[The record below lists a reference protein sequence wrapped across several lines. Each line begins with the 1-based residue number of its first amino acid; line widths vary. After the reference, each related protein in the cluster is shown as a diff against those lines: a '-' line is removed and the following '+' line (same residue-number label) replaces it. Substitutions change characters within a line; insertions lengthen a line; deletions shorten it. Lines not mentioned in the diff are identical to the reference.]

1 MNMIFTLTLRN
12 LLSNKKRTLLTLL
25 TILLS
30 ISMITAILCGGWSL
44 VDFLKEKEKVYGGD
58 YDYYMEDLTWE
69 QVQELYSQNN
79 VGEVSLLRFAGNS
92 FYGEKSNSTML
103 SIGEID
109 ENFTQKFSLNQ
120 YLLAGRFPQDENE
133 IVISESFLK
142 KNNMNTEIGDTIS
155 LTLGSRIWD
164 EYNAQLSGL
173 TNYRGEEE
181 SFVPAKEKTYVIVGI
196 LSDVNDSKIAAN
208 YNAFA
213 GVDKTASDFAAYVKA
228 KNLSNSIYT
237 EAEEVAAAVDSHV
250 AKFHSELLVY
260 HGITGGKGAAKLIAL
275 VVMVICLLMAAS
287 ASMISNALSISLQE
301 RIKQMGMLSSVGA
314 TKGQKRLSVYLEAFL
329 LGVVSIPFGL
339 VVGIL
344 LSALLLSVVRTAF
357 GETFT
362 FGIVELSLKVNGL
375 ILLVSGLSG
384 IASLYFGSRKP
395 VKQAAKITVI
405 EAIRQSNNAVSKK
418 KFRDGKIVSL
428 VFGIYGSLAAKNIKR
443 NPKRFRAITG
453 SIFLSV
459 VIALSLYSLSDFML
473 YQTSLDMKED
483 GSCYTDVISTIQY
496 KDIPTAIKALSDE
509 NIISDVSYSFQRYM
523 TADFSQE
530 QINPDM
536 QGYFIGN
543 NKAEL
548 YVVGLDDEHFVSFC
562 EENRFSL
569 DVTNSNHGILLNKT
583 MGYYNS
589 AQNRVIAGSP
599 FLIEPGTEI
608 IPLGASEDALPII
621 VEEIVAEENANIQS
635 MFVRDRA
642 VLIVPLSYFNWLIDD
657 NAYVEMRIQTAQH
670 KEAME
675 CLADRGFPQTV
686 DIAAATNNSRQV
698 YTIAKL
704 VICLFSILMTVIIS
718 LNVCNT
724 ISNTI
729 HLRRSE
735 FAVLR
740 SVGMTAKGLKCT
752 LLLEAILYGVKA
764 LVLALPVSFL
774 IHCAI
779 YYFISSG
786 MTPFA
791 FYINGGIY
799 VLAVLAVG
807 AMVCIAMLFAVRS
820 VSKVEIVE
828 ELKLSNM

>member
-1 MNMIFTLTLRN
+1 M
-12 LLSNKKRTLLTLL
+12 
-25 TILLS
+25 
-30 ISMITAILCGGWSL
+30 
-44 VDFLKEKEKVYGGD
+44 
-58 YDYYMEDLTWE
+58 
-69 QVQELYSQNN
+69 
-79 VGEVSLLRFAGNS
+79 
-92 FYGEKSNSTML
+92 
-103 SIGEID
+103 
-109 ENFTQKFSLNQ
+109 
-120 YLLAGRFPQDENE
+120 
-133 IVISESFLK
+133 
-142 KNNMNTEIGDTIS
+142 
-155 LTLGSRIWD
+155 
-164 EYNAQLSGL
+164 
-173 TNYRGEEE
+173 
-181 SFVPAKEKTYVIVGI
+181 
-196 LSDVNDSKIAAN
+196 
-208 YNAFA
+208 
-213 GVDKTASDFAAYVKA
+213 
-228 KNLSNSIYT
+228 
-237 EAEEVAAAVDSHV
+237 AAAVDSHV

-301 RIKQMGMLSSVGA
+301 RIKQMGMLSSIGA

-329 LGVVSIPFGL
+329 LGVVSIPLGL

-344 LSALLLSVVRTAF
+344 LSALLLSVVRAAF

-459 VIALSLYSLSDFML
+459 VIALSLYSFSDFML

-483 GSCYTDVISTIQY
+483 GSCYTDVISMIQY
-496 KDIPTAIKALSDE
+496 KDIPVAIGALSDE
-509 NIISDVSYSFQRYM
+509 NITADVSYSFQRYM
-523 TADFSQE
+523 TAEFSQE

-536 QGYFIGN
+536 QGYFINGT
-543 NKAEL
+543 KAEV
-548 YVVGLDDEHFVSFC
+548 YVVGLDEEHFVSFC
-562 EENRFSL
+562 DENGFSL
-569 DVTNSNHGILLNKT
+569 DVTNFNHGILLNQT

-621 VEEIVAEENANIQS
+621 VEEIVSEENANIQS

-752 LLLEAILYGVKA
+752 LLLEAVLYGVKA

-791 FYINGGIY
+791 FYMNGGIY
-799 VLAVLAVG
+799 ALAVMAVG

>member
-12 LLSNKKRTLLTLL
+12 MLSNKKRTLLTLL

-92 FYGEKSNSTML
+92 FYGEKANSTML

-109 ENFTQKFSLNQ
+109 ENFIERFSLNQ

-133 IVISESFLK
+133 IVISKSFLK
-142 KNNMNTEIGDTIS
+142 KNSMNIEIGDTLS

-164 EYNAQLSGL
+164 EYNAQLFGL

-181 SFVPAKEKTYVIVGI
+181 SFVPTKEKAYVVVGI
-196 LSDVNDSKIAAN
+196 LSDVNDSKIAVN

-213 GVDKTASDFAAYVKA
+213 GVDKTASDFATYVKA

-301 RIKQMGMLSSVGA
+301 RIKQMGMLSSIGA
-314 TKGQKRLSVYLEAFL
+314 TKGHKRLSVYLEAFL
-329 LGVVSIPFGL
+329 LGVVSIPLGL

-344 LSALLLSVVRTAF
+344 LSALLLSVVRAAF

-362 FGIVELSLKVNGL
+362 FGIVELSLKINGL

-405 EAIRQSNNAVSKK
+405 EAIRQSNNEVSKK

-428 VFGIYGSLAAKNIKR
+428 IFDIYGSLAAKNIKR

-496 KDIPTAIKALSDE
+496 KDIPTAIGALSDE
-509 NIISDVSYSFQRYM
+509 NITADVSYSFQRYM
-523 TADFSQE
+523 TAEFSQE

-536 QGYFIGN
+536 QGYFINGT
-543 NKAEL
+543 KAEV
-548 YVVGLDDEHFVSFC
+548 YVVGLDEEHFTSFC
-562 EENRFSL
+562 EENGFHIMTGS
-569 DVTNSNHGILLNKT
+569 SNRGILLNQT
-583 MGYYNS
+583 MGYYN
-589 AQNRVIAGSP
+589 AGQNRVIAGSP

-608 IPLGASEDALPII
+608 IPLGVSEDTLPII
-621 VEEIVAEENANIQS
+621 VEEIVSEENANIQS

-657 NAYVEMRIQTAQH
+657 NAYVEMRIQTTQH

-752 LLLEAILYGVKA
+752 LLLEAVLYGVKA

-799 VLAVLAVG
+799 VLAVLAVST
-807 AMVCIAMLFAVRS
+807 MVCIAMMFAVRS

>member
-58 YDYYMEDLTWE
+58 YHYCMEDLTW
-69 QVQELYSQNN
+69 QQTQELISQNN
-79 VGEVSLLRFAGNS
+79 VDQVSLLHFAGNS

-109 ENFTQKFSLNQ
+109 ENFIERFSLNQ
-120 YLLAGRFPQDENE
+120 YLLAGCFPQDENE
-133 IVISESFLK
+133 IAISESFLK
-142 KNNMNTEIGDTIS
+142 KNNMNIVIGDTLS

-181 SFVPAKEKTYVIVGI
+181 SFVPTKEKAYVVVGF

-260 HGITGGKGAAKLIAL
+260 HGITGGKGVAKLIAL

-329 LGVVSIPFGL
+329 LGVVSIPLGL

-344 LSALLLSVVRTAF
+344 LSALLLSVVRAAF
-357 GETFT
+357 GESFT
-362 FGIVELSLKVNGL
+362 FGVVELSLKINGL
-375 ILLVSGLSG
+375 ILLVCGLSG

-405 EAIRQSNNAVSKK
+405 EAIRQSNNEVSKK
-418 KFRDGKIVSL
+418 KFCDGKIVSL
-428 VFGIYGSLAAKNIKR
+428 FFGIYGSLAAKNIKR
-443 NPKRFRAITG
+443 NPKRLRAITG

-496 KDIPTAIKALSDE
+496 KDIPTAIGALSDE
-509 NIISDVSYSFQRYM
+509 NITADVSYSFQRYM
-523 TADFSQE
+523 TAEFSQE

-536 QGYFIGN
+536 QGYFINGT
-543 NKAEL
+543 KAEV
-548 YVVGLDDEHFVSFC
+548 YVVGLDEEHFTSFC
-562 EENRFSL
+562 EENGFHIMTGS
-569 DVTNSNHGILLNKT
+569 SNRGILLNQT
-583 MGYYNS
+583 MGYYN
-589 AQNRVIAGSP
+589 AGQNRVIAGSP

-608 IPLGASEDALPII
+608 VPLGEGSTPI
-621 VEEIVAEENANIQS
+621 VVDEIISEENANVQS

-704 VICLFSILMTVIIS
+704 AICLFSILMTVIIS

-752 LLLEAILYGVKA
+752 LLLEAVLYGVKA

-799 VLAVLAVG
+799 VLAVLAVSV
-807 AMVCIAMLFAVRS
+807 MVCVAMLFAFKS
-820 VSKVEIVE
+820 VSRVEIVK

>member
-1 MNMIFTLTLRN
+1 MNRSGTITLRN
-12 LLSNKKRTLLTLL
+12 LLLNKKRTLLTLL

-58 YDYYMEDLTWE
+58 YDYYMEDLTW
-69 QVQELYSQNN
+69 QQTRELISQNN
-79 VGEVSLLRFAGNS
+79 VDQVSLLRFAGNS
-92 FYGEKSNSTML
+92 FYGEKANSTML

-109 ENFTQKFSLNQ
+109 ENFIQRFSLNQ
-120 YLLAGRFPQDENE
+120 YLLAGHFPQNENE
-133 IVISESFLK
+133 LVISESFLK
-142 KNNMNTEIGDTIS
+142 KNGMNIEIGDTLS

-164 EYNAQLSGL
+164 EYNAHLSGL

-181 SFVPAKEKTYVIVGI
+181 SFVPTKEKSYVIVGI
-196 LSDVNDSKIAAN
+196 LLDVNESKIASN

-213 GVDKTASDFAAYVKA
+213 GVDKTASDFAAYVKV

-250 AKFHSELLVY
+250 AKFHSELLLY
-260 HGITGGKGAAKLIAL
+260 YGITGGKGAAKLISL
-275 VVMVICLLMAAS
+275 MVMVICFLMVAS

-301 RIKQMGMLSSVGA
+301 RIKQMGMLSSIGA

-329 LGVVSIPFGL
+329 LGIVSIPLGVAL
-339 VVGIL
+339 GIL
-344 LSALLLSVVRTAF
+344 LSALLLCVVRAAF

-362 FGIVELSLKVNGL
+362 FGIVELSLKVNGF
-375 ILLVSGLSG
+375 ILLISGLSG
-384 IASLYFGSRKP
+384 IASLCFGSRKP
-395 VKQAAKITVI
+395 IKQAAKITVI
-405 EAIRQSNNAVSKK
+405 EAIRQSDNGVSKK

-428 VFGIYGSLAAKNIKR
+428 IFGVYGLLAAKNIKR

-459 VIALSLYSLSDFML
+459 VVALSLYSLSDFML

-496 KDIPTAIKALSDE
+496 KDIPTAIGALSDD
-509 NIISDVSYSFQRYM
+509 NITADVSYSFQRYM
-523 TADFSQE
+523 TAEFSQKE
-530 QINPDM
+530 INPDM
-536 QGYFIGN
+536 QGYFIGD

-548 YVVGLDDEHFVSFC
+548 YVVGLDEKHFVSFC
-562 EENRFSL
+562 EENGFNL
-569 DVTNSNHGILLNKT
+569 DVRNSNRGILLNQT

-599 FLIEPGTEI
+599 FQIEPGTEI
-608 IPLGASEDALPII
+608 IPLGEDSAPII
-621 VEEIVAEENANIQS
+621 VYEIISKENADIQS

-642 VLIVPLSYFNWLIDD
+642 VIIVPLSYFNWLIDD

-670 KEAME
+670 QEAME

-686 DIAAATNNSRQV
+686 DIAASTNNSRQI

-752 LLLEAILYGVKA
+752 LLLEAVLYGVKA

-779 YYFISSG
+779 YYLISSG

-799 VLAVLAVG
+799 VLAVLAVSV
-807 AMVCIAMLFAVRS
+807 MVCIAMMFAFKS
-820 VSKVEIVE
+820 VSQVEIVK

>member
-30 ISMITAILCGGWSL
+30 ISMITSILCGGWSL

-58 YDYYMEDLTWE
+58 YDYYMENLTW
-69 QVQELYSQNN
+69 QQTQKLISQNN
-79 VGEVSLLRFAGNS
+79 VDEVSLLRFAGNS
-92 FYGEKSNSTML
+92 FYGEKTNSTML

-109 ENFTQKFSLNQ
+109 ENFIERFSLNQ

-142 KNNMNTEIGDTIS
+142 KNNMNIEIGDTLS

-181 SFVPAKEKTYVIVGI
+181 SFVPTKEKAYVVVGI

-228 KNLSNSIYT
+228 KNLSNSIYA

-260 HGITGGKGAAKLIAL
+260 HGITGGKGAAKVIAL
-275 VVMVICLLMAAS
+275 VVMVMCLLMAAS

-301 RIKQMGMLSSVGA
+301 RIKQMGMLSSIGA

-329 LGVVSIPFGL
+329 LGVVSIPLGL

-344 LSALLLSVVRTAF
+344 LSALLLSVVRAAF

-384 IASLYFGSRKP
+384 IASLCFGSRKP

-405 EAIRQSNNAVSKK
+405 EAIRQSNNEVSKK

-459 VIALSLYSLSDFML
+459 VVALSLYSLSDFML

-496 KDIPTAIKALSDE
+496 KDIPAAIGALSDE
-509 NIISDVSYSFQRYM
+509 NITADVSYSFQRYM
-523 TADFSQE
+523 TAEFSQE

-536 QGYFIGN
+536 QGYFINGT
-543 NKAEL
+543 KAEV
-548 YVVGLDDEHFVSFC
+548 YVVGLDEEHFTSFC
-562 EENRFSL
+562 EENGFHIMAGS
-569 DVTNSNHGILLNKT
+569 SNRGILLNQT
-583 MGYYNS
+583 MGYYN
-589 AQNRVIAGSP
+589 AGQNRVIAGSP

-608 IPLGASEDALPII
+608 VPLGEGSTPI
-621 VEEIVAEENANIQS
+621 VVDEIISEENANVQS
-635 MFVRDRA
+635 
-642 VLIVPLSYFNWLIDD
+642 
-657 NAYVEMRIQTAQH
+657 IQTAQH

-704 VICLFSILMTVIIS
+704 AICLFSILMTVIIS

-752 LLLEAILYGVKA
+752 LLLEAVLYGVKA

-799 VLAVLAVG
+799 VLAVLAVSV
-807 AMVCIAMLFAVRS
+807 MVCVAMLFAFKS
-820 VSKVEIVE
+820 VSRVEIVK

>member
-12 LLSNKKRTLLTLL
+12 MLSNKKRTLLTLL

-58 YDYYMEDLTWE
+58 YHYYMEDLTW
-69 QVQELYSQNN
+69 QQTQELTSQNN

-92 FYGEKSNSTML
+92 FYGEKANSTML

-109 ENFTQKFSLNQ
+109 ENFIERFSLNQ

-133 IVISESFLK
+133 IVISKSFLK
-142 KNNMNTEIGDTIS
+142 KNSMNIEIGDTLS

-164 EYNAQLSGL
+164 EYNAQLFGL

-181 SFVPAKEKTYVIVGI
+181 SFVPTKEKAYVVVGI
-196 LSDVNDSKIAAN
+196 LSDVNDSKIAVN

-213 GVDKTASDFAAYVKA
+213 GVDKTASDFATYVKA

-301 RIKQMGMLSSVGA
+301 RIKQMGMLSSIGA
-314 TKGQKRLSVYLEAFL
+314 TKGHKRLSVYLEAFL
-329 LGVVSIPFGL
+329 LGVVSIPLGL

-344 LSALLLSVVRTAF
+344 LSALLLSVVRAAF

-362 FGIVELSLKVNGL
+362 FGIVELSLKINGL

-405 EAIRQSNNAVSKK
+405 EAIRQSNNEVSKK

-459 VIALSLYSLSDFML
+459 VVALSLYSLSDFML

-496 KDIPTAIKALSDE
+496 KDIPTAIGALSDE
-509 NIISDVSYSFQRYM
+509 NITADVSYSFQRYM
-523 TADFSQE
+523 TAEFSQE

-536 QGYFIGN
+536 QGYFINGT
-543 NKAEL
+543 KAEV
-548 YVVGLDDEHFVSFC
+548 YVVGLDEEHFTSFC
-562 EENRFSL
+562 EENGFHIMTGS
-569 DVTNSNHGILLNKT
+569 SNRGILLNQT
-583 MGYYNS
+583 MGYYN
-589 AQNRVIAGSP
+589 AGQNRVIAGSP

-608 IPLGASEDALPII
+608 IPLGVSEDTLPII
-621 VEEIVAEENANIQS
+621 VEEIVSEENANIQS

-752 LLLEAILYGVKA
+752 LLLEAVLYGVKA

-799 VLAVLAVG
+799 VLAVLAVST
-807 AMVCIAMLFAVRS
+807 MVCIAMMFAVRS

>member
-103 SIGEID
+103 SVGEID

-133 IVISESFLK
+133 LIISESFLK

-181 SFVPAKEKTYVIVGI
+181 SFVPTKEKAYVVVGI

-228 KNLSNSIYT
+228 KNLSNSIYA

-260 HGITGGKGAAKLIAL
+260 HGITGGKGAAKVIAL
-275 VVMVICLLMAAS
+275 VVMVMCLLMAAS

-301 RIKQMGMLSSVGA
+301 RIKQMGMLSSIGA

-329 LGVVSIPFGL
+329 LGVVSIPLGL

-344 LSALLLSVVRTAF
+344 LSALLLSVVRAAF

-384 IASLYFGSRKP
+384 IASLCFGSRKP

-405 EAIRQSNNAVSKK
+405 EAIRQSNNEVSKK

-459 VIALSLYSLSDFML
+459 VVALSLYSLSDFML

-496 KDIPTAIKALSDE
+496 KDIPAAIGALSDE
-509 NIISDVSYSFQRYM
+509 NITADVSYSFQRYM
-523 TADFSQE
+523 TAEFSQE

-536 QGYFIGN
+536 QGYFINGT
-543 NKAEL
+543 KAEV
-548 YVVGLDDEHFVSFC
+548 YVVGLDEEHFTSFC
-562 EENRFSL
+562 EENGFHIMAGS
-569 DVTNSNHGILLNKT
+569 SNRGILLNQT
-583 MGYYNS
+583 MGYYN
-589 AQNRVIAGSP
+589 AGQNRVIAGSP

-608 IPLGASEDALPII
+608 VPLGEGSTPI
-621 VEEIVAEENANIQS
+621 VVDEIISEENANVQS

-704 VICLFSILMTVIIS
+704 AICLFSILMTVIIS

-752 LLLEAILYGVKA
+752 LLLEAVLYGVKA

-799 VLAVLAVG
+799 VLAVLAVSV
-807 AMVCIAMLFAVRS
+807 MVCVAMLFAFKS
-820 VSKVEIVE
+820 VSRVEIVK

>member
-1 MNMIFTLTLRN
+1 MNMIFMLTLRN

-103 SIGEID
+103 SVGEID
-109 ENFTQKFSLNQ
+109 ENFTQRFSLNQ

-181 SFVPAKEKTYVIVGI
+181 SFVPTKEKAYVVVGI
-196 LSDVNDSKIAAN
+196 LSDVNDSKIASN

-275 VVMVICLLMAAS
+275 VVMVVCLLMAAS
-287 ASMISNALSISLQE
+287 ASMISNVLSISLQE
-301 RIKQMGMLSSVGA
+301 RIKQMGMLSSIGA

-344 LSALLLSVVRTAF
+344 LSALLLSVVRAAF

-405 EAIRQSNNAVSKK
+405 EAIRQSNNAVSRK

-459 VIALSLYSLSDFML
+459 VIALSLYSFSDFML

-483 GSCYTDVISTIQY
+483 GSCYTDVISMIQY
-496 KDIPTAIKALSDE
+496 KDIPVAIGALSDE
-509 NIISDVSYSFQRYM
+509 NITADVSYSFQRYM
-523 TADFSQE
+523 TAEFSQE

-536 QGYFIGN
+536 QGYFINGT
-543 NKAEL
+543 KAEV
-548 YVVGLDDEHFVSFC
+548 YVVGLDEEHFVSFC
-562 EENRFSL
+562 DENGFSL
-569 DVTNSNHGILLNKT
+569 DVTNFNHGILLNQT

-608 IPLGASEDALPII
+608 IPLGASEGALPII
-621 VEEIVAEENANIQS
+621 VEEIVSEENANI
-635 MFVRDRA
+635 
-642 VLIVPLSYFNWLIDD
+642 
-657 NAYVEMRIQTAQH
+657 
-670 KEAME
+670 
-675 CLADRGFPQTV
+675 
-686 DIAAATNNSRQV
+686 
-698 YTIAKL
+698 
-704 VICLFSILMTVIIS
+704 
-718 LNVCNT
+718 
-724 ISNTI
+724 
-729 HLRRSE
+729 
-735 FAVLR
+735 
-740 SVGMTAKGLKCT
+740 
-752 LLLEAILYGVKA
+752 
-764 LVLALPVSFL
+764 
-774 IHCAI
+774 
-779 YYFISSG
+779 
-786 MTPFA
+786 
-791 FYINGGIY
+791 
-799 VLAVLAVG
+799 
-807 AMVCIAMLFAVRS
+807 
-820 VSKVEIVE
+820 
-828 ELKLSNM
+828 

>member
-30 ISMITAILCGGWSL
+30 ISMITSILCGGWSL

-58 YDYYMEDLTWE
+58 YDYYMENLTW
-69 QVQELYSQNN
+69 QQTQKLISQNN
-79 VGEVSLLRFAGNS
+79 VDEVSLLRFAGNS
-92 FYGEKSNSTML
+92 FYGEKTNSTML

-109 ENFTQKFSLNQ
+109 ENFIERFSLNQ

-142 KNNMNTEIGDTIS
+142 KNNMNIEIGDTLS

-181 SFVPAKEKTYVIVGI
+181 SFVPTKEKAYVVVGI

-228 KNLSNSIYT
+228 KNLSNSIYA

-260 HGITGGKGAAKLIAL
+260 HGITGGKGAAKVIAL
-275 VVMVICLLMAAS
+275 VVMVMCLLMAAS

-301 RIKQMGMLSSVGA
+301 RIKQMGMLSSIGA

-329 LGVVSIPFGL
+329 LGVVSIPLGL

-344 LSALLLSVVRTAF
+344 LSALLLSVVRAAF

-384 IASLYFGSRKP
+384 IASLCFGSRKP

-405 EAIRQSNNAVSKK
+405 EAIRQSNNEVSKK

-459 VIALSLYSLSDFML
+459 VVALSLYSLSDFML

-496 KDIPTAIKALSDE
+496 KDIPAAIGALSDE
-509 NIISDVSYSFQRYM
+509 NITADVSYSFQRYM
-523 TADFSQE
+523 TAEFSQE

-536 QGYFIGN
+536 QGYFINGT
-543 NKAEL
+543 KAEV
-548 YVVGLDDEHFVSFC
+548 YVVGLDEEHFTSFC
-562 EENRFSL
+562 EENGFHIMAGS
-569 DVTNSNHGILLNKT
+569 SNRGILLNQT
-583 MGYYNS
+583 MGYYN
-589 AQNRVIAGSP
+589 AGQNRVIAGSP

-608 IPLGASEDALPII
+608 VPLGEGSTPI
-621 VEEIVAEENANIQS
+621 VVDEIISEENANVQS

-704 VICLFSILMTVIIS
+704 AICLFSILMTVIIS

-752 LLLEAILYGVKA
+752 LLLEAVLYGVKA

-779 YYFISSG
+779 YCFISSG

-799 VLAVLAVG
+799 VLAVLAVSV
-807 AMVCIAMLFAVRS
+807 MVCVAMLFAFKS
-820 VSKVEIVE
+820 VSRVEIVK

>member
-1 MNMIFTLTLRN
+1 M
-12 LLSNKKRTLLTLL
+12 
-25 TILLS
+25 
-30 ISMITAILCGGWSL
+30 
-44 VDFLKEKEKVYGGD
+44 
-58 YDYYMEDLTWE
+58 
-69 QVQELYSQNN
+69 
-79 VGEVSLLRFAGNS
+79 
-92 FYGEKSNSTML
+92 
-103 SIGEID
+103 
-109 ENFTQKFSLNQ
+109 
-120 YLLAGRFPQDENE
+120 
-133 IVISESFLK
+133 
-142 KNNMNTEIGDTIS
+142 
-155 LTLGSRIWD
+155 
-164 EYNAQLSGL
+164 
-173 TNYRGEEE
+173 
-181 SFVPAKEKTYVIVGI
+181 
-196 LSDVNDSKIAAN
+196 
-208 YNAFA
+208 
-213 GVDKTASDFAAYVKA
+213 
-228 KNLSNSIYT
+228 
-237 EAEEVAAAVDSHV
+237 
-250 AKFHSELLVY
+250 
-260 HGITGGKGAAKLIAL
+260 
-275 VVMVICLLMAAS
+275 
-287 ASMISNALSISLQE
+287 
-301 RIKQMGMLSSVGA
+301 
-314 TKGQKRLSVYLEAFL
+314 
-329 LGVVSIPFGL
+329 
-339 VVGIL
+339 
-344 LSALLLSVVRTAF
+344 
-357 GETFT
+357 
-362 FGIVELSLKVNGL
+362 
-375 ILLVSGLSG
+375 
-384 IASLYFGSRKP
+384 
-395 VKQAAKITVI
+395 
-405 EAIRQSNNAVSKK
+405 
-418 KFRDGKIVSL
+418 

-509 NIISDVSYSFQRYM
+509 NITSDVSYSFQRYM
-523 TADFSQE
+523 TAEFSQE

-548 YVVGLDDEHFVSFC
+548 YVVGLDEEHFVSFC

-569 DVTNSNHGILLNKT
+569 DVTNSNHGILLNQT

-608 IPLGASEDALPII
+608 IPLGASVDALPII

-779 YYFISSG
+779 YYFISTG

-791 FYINGGIY
+791 FYLNGGIY
-799 VLAVLAVG
+799 VLAVFAVS
-807 AMVCIAMLFAVRS
+807 AIVCIAMMFAVRS
-820 VSKVEIVE
+820 VSKVGIVE

>member
-30 ISMITAILCGGWSL
+30 ISMITSILCGGWSL

-58 YDYYMEDLTWE
+58 YDYYMENLTW
-69 QVQELYSQNN
+69 QQTQKLISQNN
-79 VGEVSLLRFAGNS
+79 VDEVSLLRFAGNS
-92 FYGEKSNSTML
+92 FYGEKTNSTML

-109 ENFTQKFSLNQ
+109 ENFIERFSLNQ

-142 KNNMNTEIGDTIS
+142 KNNMNIEIGDTLS

-181 SFVPAKEKTYVIVGI
+181 SFVPTKEKAYVVVGI

-228 KNLSNSIYT
+228 KNLSNSIYA

-260 HGITGGKGAAKLIAL
+260 HGITGGKGAAKVIAL
-275 VVMVICLLMAAS
+275 VVMVMCLLMAAS

-301 RIKQMGMLSSVGA
+301 RIKQMGMLSSIGA

-329 LGVVSIPFGL
+329 LGVVSIPLGL

-344 LSALLLSVVRTAF
+344 LSALLLSVVRAAF

-384 IASLYFGSRKP
+384 IASLCFGSRKP

-405 EAIRQSNNAVSKK
+405 EAIRQSNNEVSKK

-459 VIALSLYSLSDFML
+459 VVALSLYSLSDFML

-483 GSCYTDVISTIQY
+483 GSCYTDVISMIQY
-496 KDIPTAIKALSDE
+496 KDIPVAIGALSDE
-509 NIISDVSYSFQRYM
+509 NITADVSYSFQRYM
-523 TADFSQE
+523 TAEFSQE

-536 QGYFIGN
+536 QGYFINGT
-543 NKAEL
+543 KAEV
-548 YVVGLDDEHFVSFC
+548 YVVGLDEEHFVSFC
-562 EENRFSL
+562 DENGFSL
-569 DVTNSNHGILLNKT
+569 DVTNFNHGILLNQT

-608 IPLGASEDALPII
+608 VPLGEGSTPI
-621 VEEIVAEENANIQS
+621 VVDEIISEENANVQS

-704 VICLFSILMTVIIS
+704 AICLFSILMTVIIS

-752 LLLEAILYGVKA
+752 LLLEAVLYGVKA

-799 VLAVLAVG
+799 VLAVLAVSV
-807 AMVCIAMLFAVRS
+807 MVCVAMLFAFKS
-820 VSKVEIVE
+820 VSRVEIVK

>member
-1 MNMIFTLTLRN
+1 M
-12 LLSNKKRTLLTLL
+12 
-25 TILLS
+25 
-30 ISMITAILCGGWSL
+30 
-44 VDFLKEKEKVYGGD
+44 
-58 YDYYMEDLTWE
+58 
-69 QVQELYSQNN
+69 
-79 VGEVSLLRFAGNS
+79 
-92 FYGEKSNSTML
+92 
-103 SIGEID
+103 
-109 ENFTQKFSLNQ
+109 
-120 YLLAGRFPQDENE
+120 
-133 IVISESFLK
+133 
-142 KNNMNTEIGDTIS
+142 
-155 LTLGSRIWD
+155 
-164 EYNAQLSGL
+164 
-173 TNYRGEEE
+173 
-181 SFVPAKEKTYVIVGI
+181 
-196 LSDVNDSKIAAN
+196 
-208 YNAFA
+208 
-213 GVDKTASDFAAYVKA
+213 
-228 KNLSNSIYT
+228 
-237 EAEEVAAAVDSHV
+237 
-250 AKFHSELLVY
+250 
-260 HGITGGKGAAKLIAL
+260 
-275 VVMVICLLMAAS
+275 
-287 ASMISNALSISLQE
+287 
-301 RIKQMGMLSSVGA
+301 
-314 TKGQKRLSVYLEAFL
+314 
-329 LGVVSIPFGL
+329 
-339 VVGIL
+339 
-344 LSALLLSVVRTAF
+344 
-357 GETFT
+357 
-362 FGIVELSLKVNGL
+362 
-375 ILLVSGLSG
+375 
-384 IASLYFGSRKP
+384 
-395 VKQAAKITVI
+395 
-405 EAIRQSNNAVSKK
+405 
-418 KFRDGKIVSL
+418 

-459 VIALSLYSLSDFML
+459 VIALSLYSFSDFML

-483 GSCYTDVISTIQY
+483 GSCYTDVISMIQY
-496 KDIPTAIKALSDE
+496 KDIPVAIGALSDE
-509 NIISDVSYSFQRYM
+509 NITADVSYSFQRYM
-523 TADFSQE
+523 TAEFSQE

-536 QGYFIGN
+536 QGYFINGT
-543 NKAEL
+543 KAEV
-548 YVVGLDDEHFVSFC
+548 YVVGLDEEHFVSFC
-562 EENRFSL
+562 DENGFSL
-569 DVTNSNHGILLNKT
+569 DVTNFNHGILLNQT

-621 VEEIVAEENANIQS
+621 VEEIVSEENANIQS

-752 LLLEAILYGVKA
+752 LLLEAVLYGVKA

-791 FYINGGIY
+791 FYMNGGIY
-799 VLAVLAVG
+799 ALAVMAVG

>member
-1 MNMIFTLTLRN
+1 M
-12 LLSNKKRTLLTLL
+12 
-25 TILLS
+25 
-30 ISMITAILCGGWSL
+30 
-44 VDFLKEKEKVYGGD
+44 
-58 YDYYMEDLTWE
+58 
-69 QVQELYSQNN
+69 
-79 VGEVSLLRFAGNS
+79 
-92 FYGEKSNSTML
+92 
-103 SIGEID
+103 
-109 ENFTQKFSLNQ
+109 
-120 YLLAGRFPQDENE
+120 
-133 IVISESFLK
+133 
-142 KNNMNTEIGDTIS
+142 
-155 LTLGSRIWD
+155 
-164 EYNAQLSGL
+164 
-173 TNYRGEEE
+173 
-181 SFVPAKEKTYVIVGI
+181 
-196 LSDVNDSKIAAN
+196 
-208 YNAFA
+208 
-213 GVDKTASDFAAYVKA
+213 
-228 KNLSNSIYT
+228 
-237 EAEEVAAAVDSHV
+237 
-250 AKFHSELLVY
+250 
-260 HGITGGKGAAKLIAL
+260 
-275 VVMVICLLMAAS
+275 
-287 ASMISNALSISLQE
+287 
-301 RIKQMGMLSSVGA
+301 
-314 TKGQKRLSVYLEAFL
+314 
-329 LGVVSIPFGL
+329 
-339 VVGIL
+339 
-344 LSALLLSVVRTAF
+344 
-357 GETFT
+357 
-362 FGIVELSLKVNGL
+362 
-375 ILLVSGLSG
+375 
-384 IASLYFGSRKP
+384 
-395 VKQAAKITVI
+395 
-405 EAIRQSNNAVSKK
+405 
-418 KFRDGKIVSL
+418 

-496 KDIPTAIKALSDE
+496 KDIPTAIGALSDE
-509 NIISDVSYSFQRYM
+509 NITADVSYSFQRYM
-523 TADFSQE
+523 TAEFSQE

-536 QGYFIGN
+536 QGYFINGT
-543 NKAEL
+543 KAEV
-548 YVVGLDDEHFVSFC
+548 YVVGLDEEHFTSFC
-562 EENRFSL
+562 EENGFHIMTGS
-569 DVTNSNHGILLNKT
+569 SNRGILLNQT
-583 MGYYNS
+583 MGYYN
-589 AQNRVIAGSP
+589 AGQNRVIAGSP

-621 VEEIVAEENANIQS
+621 VEEIVSDENANIQS

-670 KEAME
+670 KEAMD

-752 LLLEAILYGVKA
+752 LLLEAVLYGVKA

-799 VLAVLAVG
+799 ALAVLAVG

>member
-1 MNMIFTLTLRN
+1 M
-12 LLSNKKRTLLTLL
+12 
-25 TILLS
+25 
-30 ISMITAILCGGWSL
+30 
-44 VDFLKEKEKVYGGD
+44 
-58 YDYYMEDLTWE
+58 
-69 QVQELYSQNN
+69 
-79 VGEVSLLRFAGNS
+79 
-92 FYGEKSNSTML
+92 
-103 SIGEID
+103 
-109 ENFTQKFSLNQ
+109 
-120 YLLAGRFPQDENE
+120 
-133 IVISESFLK
+133 
-142 KNNMNTEIGDTIS
+142 
-155 LTLGSRIWD
+155 
-164 EYNAQLSGL
+164 
-173 TNYRGEEE
+173 
-181 SFVPAKEKTYVIVGI
+181 
-196 LSDVNDSKIAAN
+196 
-208 YNAFA
+208 
-213 GVDKTASDFAAYVKA
+213 
-228 KNLSNSIYT
+228 
-237 EAEEVAAAVDSHV
+237 
-250 AKFHSELLVY
+250 
-260 HGITGGKGAAKLIAL
+260 
-275 VVMVICLLMAAS
+275 
-287 ASMISNALSISLQE
+287 
-301 RIKQMGMLSSVGA
+301 
-314 TKGQKRLSVYLEAFL
+314 
-329 LGVVSIPFGL
+329 
-339 VVGIL
+339 
-344 LSALLLSVVRTAF
+344 VRTAF

-375 ILLVSGLSG
+375 LLLVSGLSG

-453 SIFLSV
+453 SIFLSM

-657 NAYVEMRIQTAQH
+657 NAYVEMRIKTAQH